1 MKRNT
6 KNSGGFGS
14 IGLRSGPN
22 GVYNLVGR
30 KDKCMKTNT
39 RRQQMTKLLKFQHRD
54 SDAKKQPQEKTA
66 KKGLMEDTGSEQG
79 FGECTSLS

>member
-1 MKRNT
+1 
-6 KNSGGFGS
+6 
-14 IGLRSGPN
+14 
-22 GVYNLVGR
+22 
-30 KDKCMKTNT
+30 MKTNT
-39 RRQQMTKLLKFQHRD
+39 RRQQMTKLLKFQYRD